1 MKNYKLY
8 YAELNLQ
15 GDVPLYEFK
24 KFEDLEHFVYEKC
37 RENRDKAVYV
47 ISKDCESTS
56 PFITDNPFDIEFIL
70 LKMPQMNSH
79 KDTFIYEYDSFESA
93 YKSALD
99 IVEPK
104 KLCYSK

>member
-1 MKNYKLY
+1 MKNYKLHY
-8 YAELNLQ
+8 KALNSQ
-15 GDVPLYEFK
+15 VYVHLYEFK

-37 RENRDKAVYV
+37 RENRDKAVYL
-47 ISKDCESTS
+47 ISKDCTSTS